1 MDIDDILAEIDGNT
15 ESPETR
21 DLQALTRAWV
31 IERTA
36 PEVLPWPEA
45 LMERVLERIRKQVR
59 GSACFRVADQ
69 NPDC

>member
-1 MDIDDILAEIDGNT
+1 MDIDDILAEIDDNT

-31 IERTA
+31 IERGA

-59 GSACFRVADQ
+59 ASARFRVSDQ
-69 NPDC
+69 STGC